1 MKARSLYLLSIP
13 WRRGQYRGRLLN
25 ILQQRKVGNSLSAE
39 LRKLALDDIT
49 AAGGLEYTKNVIL
62 GLQNRLDRSLTQ
74 CEERAGE
81 SNWILRLMK
90 KRLELWSWEKFFV
103 NTVKDFN
110 HTTWAWMAFFVD
122 LQSPNSLIA
131 FYLAQ
136 HTSGLCLKSNGN
148 FSTSKP
154 NNAKINCW

>member
-90 KRLELWSWEKFFV
+90 KRLEL
-103 NTVKDFN
+103 
-110 HTTWAWMAFFVD
+110 
-122 LQSPNSLIA
+122 
-131 FYLAQ
+131 
-136 HTSGLCLKSNGN
+136 
-148 FSTSKP
+148 
-154 NNAKINCW
+154 